1 MSNGIQDL
9 FLSLLARLLLV
20 GKVIAH
26 GNSFLWARQRCRRYV
41 TNSDILDD
49 VVSKTKFYTYEDF

>member
-1 MSNGIQDL
+1 MGFKIFFDHC
-9 FLSLLARLLLV
+9 LLGYMLV